1 MRIDTNN
8 NREPFEDAKLSAYQL
23 GIFILC
29 GICLVIDGFDVQ
41 AMGYVAPAIIQDW
54 KLQNAMMAP
63 VFSAALVGVLLGAFL
78 CSMLADRFGRRP
90 VLIGATLFFAA
101 MTLLTAQASSV
112 GELRWIR
119 LIAGIGLGGIM
130 PNAVA
135 LCGEFSPKSARVLV
149 MMLVGNGFTAGAAI
163 GGFIAAWLIP
173 HYGWRS
179 VFYFGGT
186 VPLFIAVL
194 MLKWLPE
201 SPQYLAL
208 KGQPRATA
216 VRVPLAQLFHE
227 GRALGTVLL
236 WTANFMNL
244 LNLYFLSSWLP
255 TVIRDAGYATST
267 GVYVGTTLQLG
278 GTLGSILLGWLVSRY
293 GFIAVLSSCFAAAS
307 LNIALIGSPGI
318 SLVLLFAVVFIAGV
332 GVMGGQ
338 VGINALAATYYPT
351 ELRSTGIGAG
361 LGVGRLGAIVGP
373 LIGGQL
379 MTWQWST
386 RTLFLAAAVPAFI
399 SALVMLAMRSQDVAP
414 AVEKIPLPSSA
425 HE

>member
-1 MRIDTNN
+1 MHNYHSSTT
-8 NREPFEDAKLSAYQL
+8 EEAQLGTYQL

-54 KLQNAMMAP
+54 KLQSAQMAP
-63 VFSAALVGVLLGAFL
+63 VFSAALIGVLIGAFL
-78 CSMLADRFGRRP
+78 CAMLADRVGRRP

-101 MTLLTAQASSV
+101 MTLLTAQAHSV
-112 GELRWIR
+112 AELRWIR

-135 LCGEFSPKSARVLV
+135 LCGEFSPKSSRVLV

-186 VPLFIAVL
+186 LPLLIAVV
-194 MLKWLPE
+194 MLIWLPE
-201 SPQYLAL
+201 SPQFLAL
-208 KGQPRATA
+208 QGRAKEPATS
-216 VRVPLAQLFHE
+216 VPLALLFHQ
-227 GRALGTVLL
+227 GRARGTALL
-236 WTANFMNL
+236 WVANFMNL

-255 TVIRDAGYATST
+255 TVMKDAGYSTTT

-278 GTLGSILLGWLVSRY
+278 GTLGSILLGWLVTRY
-293 GFIAVLSSCFAAAS
+293 GFIAVLSSCFALAS
-307 LNIALIGSPGI
+307 FNIGLIGMPWL
-318 SLVLLFAVVFIAGV
+318 SLGLLFAVVFIAGV

-373 LIGGQL
+373 LIGGQF
-379 MTWQWST
+379 MAWQWST
-386 RTLFLAAAVPAFI
+386 RTLFLAAAVPALI
-399 SALVMLAMRSQDVAP
+399 SAVVMLALRGELSSQQAR
-414 AVEKIPLPSSA
+414 
-425 HE
+425 